1 MSSVTV
7 IGGRERGSGSATV
20 FSSGLSTSPTVVEGG
35 SSDGRFDREVNED
48 TADAREGF
56 VVQEQSFEGP
66 RFSRCVRTWL
76 PGEGDDEDDDEDCD
90 EDEKKR
96 RRRRRRRRGRGRNRG
111 RGH

>member
-76 PGEGDDEDDDEDCD
+76 PGEGDDEDDDED
-90 EDEKKR
+90 EKKR

-111 RGH
+111 RGY

>member
-35 SSDGRFDREVNED
+35 SNDGRFDREVNED
-48 TADAREGF
+48 AADAREGF

-76 PGEGDDEDDDEDCD
+76 PGEGDDEDDDED
-90 EDEKKR
+90 EKKR

-111 RGH
+111 R